1 MGNVNLQKVQICG
14 SEGSENLLK
23 SMSIIN
29 KINIIRYEPY

>member
-1 MGNVNLQKVQICG
+1 MGNVNLQKAQICG
-14 SEGSENLLK
+14 SEGLENLLK